1 MQQLLFPVST
11 VSAWNAWDH
20 DLPFGNSIRR
30 KKTACTLYYEFPRYA
45 SETNKIRKNIE
56 KEVKDE
62 KWEAD

>member
-1 MQQLLFPVST
+1 MISLLGT
-11 VSAWNAWDH
+11 QYEE
-20 DLPFGNSIRR
+20 

-56 KEVKDE
+56 KEVKDK

>member
-1 MQQLLFPVST
+1 MISLLGT
-11 VSAWNAWDH
+11 QYEEK
-20 DLPFGNSIRR
+20 R
-30 KKTACTLYYEFPRYA
+30 TLYYEFPRYA